1 MIRRFSRAIR
11 GGVGF
16 LTLLPVPFRDD
27 DWEALQRTPAAF
39 PIVGYLAGVLVAL
52 PLLASGSIPDPTVA
66 FAYVLAVY
74 LVTGIHHLD
83 GVADLG
89 DAFVVH
95 GDEERRRETLK
106 DTTTGVGAILAVGLV
121 LVGLGLAG
129 LGLAGLPV
137 ATAVGVVVAAEVGSR
152 VGLAAMACVGR
163 ASHDGMGS
171 RFTGAV
177 TPPDFVAPAALALPA
192 AVLTWPHPA
201 AAVALVAGFAATGIP
216 WSWANRNLGGINGDV
231 FGAATEIGRI
241 VGVHAGVIVWT
252 LS

>member
-1 MIRRFSRAIR
+1 MSRRFPRAVR

-16 LTLLPVPFRDD
+16 LTRLPVSFDER

-39 PIVGYLAGVLVAL
+39 PVVGYLAGVLVAL
-52 PLLASGSIPDPTVA
+52 PLLAAARVPDPTVG

-74 LVTGIHHLD
+74 LVTGIHHVD

-95 GDEERRRETLK
+95 GDANRRREVLK
-106 DTTTGVGAILAVGLV
+106 DTTTGVGAVLAVGLV

-129 LGLAGLPV
+129 LGLAALPV
-137 ATAVGVVVAAEVGSR
+137 ATAVGVVIAAEVGSR
-152 VGLAAMACVGR
+152 VGMAAMACFGR
-163 ASHDGMGS
+163 ASHEGMGS
-171 RFTGAV
+171 RFTEAA
-177 TPPDFVAPAALALPA
+177 TPAAFVAPAALAVPA
-192 AVLTWPHPA
+192 AVLTWPHGA
-201 AAVALVAGFAATGIP
+201 AAVALVAGLAGAGLPWLWAT
-216 WSWANRNLGGINGDV
+216 RNLGGINGDV
-231 FGAATEIGRI
+231 FGAATEVGRV